1 MNINNSIRPH
11 FGGLTLY
18 SLFSWIAKESL
29 GIKFEAHAEKFRLID
44 LTLTT
49 VFQTVYVISL
59 VINKRITPLQGLA
72 LEIIS
77 LAITIFVRCLWPTNA
92 QDRESNRRWIESR
105 AQAKARAREMD
116 ECCGAGHKKRLD

>member
-11 FGGLTLY
+11 FGSLTLY

-59 VINKRITPLQGLA
+59 VINKRITPVQGIA
-72 LEIIS
+72 LEIYS
-77 LAITIFVRCLWPTNA
+77 LAFTFLIRLSWPTNA
-92 QDRESNRRWIESR
+92 DREFHRRWIESL
-105 AQAKARAREMD
+105 ARAEESRRQVRDNFE
-116 ECCGAGHKKRLD
+116 AHHKKKLD